1 MSQEILLLVQKCA
14 HTFSF
19 YDVASGEAIKHIR
32 LPDFPH
38 EFVVDSQNRFAYVG
52 HYGIETSSHKGEGG
66 CSVFVID
73 LEKGE
78 HVRTLDIWPYFRP
91 HGLAMDQQDR
101 LYVLSEGHST
111 LLIFDQPQL
120 RNVPD
125 RAIPSG
131 GYKSH
136 LMALTRDGETGF
148 ALNLLSNTVT
158 RLKPQDPTIAPLPL
172 QPGSQPE
179 GNCFSQDERT
189 LYVTTRGDNSIVA
202 IDVETLQ
209 VVHRGRTGADP
220 TRIYRDR
227 QNRLFVTNYGEQ
239 SISVFNADLQE
250 IHRIELDSAAIAMS
264 LHPTR
269 NLAFVTLKDQRVGML
284 NLDNWTFERYFET
297 LLEPDVSQVIVR

>member
-1 MSQEILLLVQKCA
+1 MSQEVLLLVQKCA

-19 YDVASGEAIKHIR
+19 YDVASGEAIQHIR

-111 LLIFDQPQL
+111 LLIFDQPHL
-120 RNVPD
+120 RDVPD

-136 LMALTRDGETGF
+136 LVALTRDGETGF

-158 RLKPQDPTIAPLPL
+158 RLKPQDPTVAPLPL

-202 IDVETLQ
+202 IDVQTLK
-209 VVHRGRTGADP
+209 VTHRGRTGTDP

-227 QNRLFVTNYGEQ
+227 QDRLFVTNYGEQ

-250 IHRIELDSAAIAMS
+250 IRRIELDSAAIAMS

>member
-1 MSQEILLLVQKCA
+1 MSQEILLVVQKCA

-91 HGLAMDQQDR
+91 HGLAMDRQDR

-120 RNVPD
+120 RDVPD

-136 LMALTRDGETGF
+136 LVALTRDGETAF

-158 RLKPQDPTIAPLPL
+158 RLKPQDPTVAPLPF

-179 GNCFSQDERT
+179 GNCFSHDERT

-209 VVHRGRTGADP
+209 VIHRGRTGADP

-227 QNRLFVTNYGEQ
+227 QERLYVTNYGEQ

-250 IHRIELDSAAIAMS
+250 IRRIELDSTAIAMS

-269 NLAFVTLKDQRVGML
+269 YLAFVTLKDQRVGML
-284 NLDNWTFERYFET
+284 NLDSWAFERYFET

>member
-111 LLIFDQPQL
+111 LLIFDQPHL
-120 RNVPD
+120 RDVPD